1 MDNMLS
7 RMEQYAD
14 NLELQVAKRT
24 QEYLSEKKKAE
35 DLLYL
40 MLPKSI
46 AAMLMR
52 GEVVAAESF
61 ETVTI
66 YFSDICGF
74 TNISAAV
81 CSRSLARSR
90 SRSRSLRRQSIK
102 RRWVNRRTRL
112 ANTALGPAIDAS
124 SNLSIA

>member
-1 MDNMLS
+1 
-7 RMEQYAD
+7 MEQYAD

-24 QEYLSEKKKAE
+24 QEYQAEKKKAE

-46 AAMLMR
+46 ASMLMR

-61 ETVTI
+61 DSVTI

-74 TNISAAV
+74 TTISATV
-81 CSRSLARSR
+81 RSR
-90 SRSRSLRRQSIK
+90 SRSPRLTSRRVQ
-102 RRWVNRRTRL
+102 R
-112 ANTALGPAIDAS
+112 
-124 SNLSIA
+124 

>member
-24 QEYLSEKKKAE
+24 QEYMTEKKKAE

-46 AAMLMR
+46 AAILLR
-52 GEVVAAESF
+52 GETVSAESF
-61 ETVTI
+61 ESVTI

-74 TNISAAV
+74 TTISASV
-81 CSRSLARSR
+81 CLR
-90 SRSRSLRRQSIK
+90 LRRPVASCLLVLFS
-102 RRWVNRRTRL
+102 RRPTRLSPALSSCTRTRTR
-112 ANTALGPAIDAS
+112 NQ
-124 SNLSIA
+124 